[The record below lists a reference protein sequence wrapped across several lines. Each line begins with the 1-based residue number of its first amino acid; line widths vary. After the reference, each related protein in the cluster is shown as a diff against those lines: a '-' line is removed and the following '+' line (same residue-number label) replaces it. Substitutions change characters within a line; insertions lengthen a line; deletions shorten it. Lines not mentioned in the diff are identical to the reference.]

1 MVTVMTVKYGLF
13 LKAVRRALRR
23 SKVMPRTGGYERKSE
38 QRVGTS
44 ATLPYTSSPCPW
56 ASAFSSAYSFLYLA
70 FRLAKRMA
78 AP

>member
-13 LKAVRRALRR
+13 LEAVRHSLRR
-23 SKVMPRTGGYERKSE
+23 PKVMPRAGSYERRSE

-44 ATLPYTSSPCPW
+44 TTLPHTSSPCPW
-56 ASAFSSAYSFLYLA
+56 ASAFSSAYSFRYLA